1 MKKFNSLAL
10 LLLSLG
16 LHQTPLSAEETAPA
30 PATEAPGAK
39 AELLKNGSMEAD
51 ANADQWPDDWPR
63 HKDATWEK
71 QGDNNHFIRLQSPA
85 PGATVLLFQK
95 VAVPA
100 GAKVMELMWRQR
112 ISDLKPGV
120 QAWFDARIMLEFR
133 NAEDNKV
140 PGAPGAPYTRKSTNG
155 WKERSVRITVP
166 EGATHFAFMPSLF
179 QVESG
184 TFDLD
189 DFSLKVIEP

>member
-1 MKKFNSLAL
+1 
-10 LLLSLG
+10 
-16 LHQTPLSAEETAPA
+16 
-30 PATEAPGAK
+30 
-39 AELLKNGSMEAD
+39 MEAD

-63 HKDATWEK
+63 HKNATREK
-71 QGDNNHFIRLQSPA
+71 EGDNHFIRLKSPS

-95 VAVPA
+95 VAIPA
-100 GAKVMELMWRQR
+100 GAKVMELKWRQR
-112 ISDLKPGV
+112 ASDLKPGA

-133 NAEDNKV
+133 NAEDKKV
-140 PGAPGAPYTRKSTNG
+140 AGAPGAPYLRKPTDG
-155 WKERSVRITVP
+155 WQERSVRVTVP

-189 DFSLKVIEP
+189 DFSLTVVEPAGN

>member
-1 MKKFNSLAL
+1 MKPSFILLAL
-10 LLLSLG
+10 CLLS
-16 LHQTPLSAEETAPA
+16 PA
-30 PATEAPGAK
+30 LRAQDAQKPS
-39 AELLKNGSMEAD
+39 LVKNGSMEAD

-63 HKDATWEK
+63 HKNATREK
-71 QGDNNHFIRLQSPA
+71 EGDNHFIRLKSPS

-95 VAVPA
+95 VAIPA
-100 GAKVMELMWRQR
+100 GAKVMELKWRQR
-112 ISDLKPGV
+112 ASDLKPGA

-133 NAEDNKV
+133 NAEDKKV
-140 PGAPGAPYTRKSTNG
+140 AGAPGAPYLRKPTDG
-155 WKERSVRITVP
+155 WQERSVRVTVP

-189 DFSLKVIEP
+189 DFSLTVVEPAGN

>member
-1 MKKFNSLAL
+1 MKKTYSLLAL
-10 LLLSLG
+10 CLL
-16 LHQTPLSAEETAPA
+16 APTLPAQEGGKQA
-30 PATEAPGAK
+30 PPQES
-39 AELLKNGSMEAD
+39 LLKNPSLETD

-71 QGDNNHFIRLQSPA
+71 EGDNHFIRLKSPA
-85 PGATVLLFQK
+85 AGATVLLFHK
-95 VAVPA
+95 VAIP
-100 GAKVMELMWRQR
+100 GGTKLMELKWRQR
-112 ISDLKPGV
+112 ASDLKPGA

-133 NAEDNKV
+133 DAEDKKV
-140 PGAPGAPYTRKSTNG
+140 AGAPGAPYLRKPTDG
-155 WKERSVRITVP
+155 WQERSVRVTVP

-189 DFSLKVIEP
+189 DFSLTVVEPAGN